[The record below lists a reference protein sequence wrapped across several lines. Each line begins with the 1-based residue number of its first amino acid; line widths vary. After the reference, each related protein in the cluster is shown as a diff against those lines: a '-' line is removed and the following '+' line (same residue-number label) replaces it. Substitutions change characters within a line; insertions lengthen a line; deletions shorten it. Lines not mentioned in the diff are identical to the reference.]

1 MGRVRWGRIELR
13 FTPERARHVRLTQLG
28 ASSRF
33 AWTIRELAVYE
44 TGGVIGGPPGDPGP
58 ALLALGRIGARR
70 VVGDHAVAARLAQAS
85 RGRLATPAAN
95 LHDLHG
101 TMRPPGLLPSVT
113 PAADLAIAYPPELP
127 SAAGIE
133 AAIAR
138 AGWSFTREDVGGYR
152 LLTRFT
158 PRPLGGVALA
168 RTGWSLSGSHG
179 AGSAGAAVDGR
190 PETRWSTGRP
200 QQPGDWLQVDLPA
213 PAALVGV
220 DLDLGGFAT
229 DYPRGTAVEVARE
242 DGTWVRVP
250 AEPALLGPL
259 VWAGTHVLRD
269 GVERVALRF
278 PPVRARAVRIVQTAG
293 DPVFDWSVA
302 ELRLLGP

>member
-1 MGRVRWGRIELR
+1 
-13 FTPERARHVRLTQLG
+13 
-28 ASSRF
+28 
-33 AWTIRELAVYE
+33 
-44 TGGVIGGPPGDPGP
+44 
-58 ALLALGRIGARR
+58 
-70 VVGDHAVAARLAQAS
+70 
-85 RGRLATPAAN
+85 
-95 LHDLHG
+95 
-101 TMRPPGLLPSVT
+101 
-113 PAADLAIAYPPELP
+113 
-127 SAAGIE
+127 
-133 AAIAR
+133 
-138 AGWSFTREDVGGYR
+138 
-152 LLTRFT
+152 
-158 PRPLGGVALA
+158 
-168 RTGWSLSGSHG
+168 
-179 AGSAGAAVDGR
+179 VDGR